1 MKIKDLIKKL
11 KEFPEDME
19 LLVEYDTYF
28 NIDNFNIYKE
38 ERSYCKYSTHW
49 NSNAIYY
56 GYKDA
61 DNFKYLD
68 FIDGKNVSIEIPTE
82 RKEVVILEV

>member
-19 LLVEYDTYF
+19 LLVNVETYF
-28 NIDNFNIYKE
+28 DIDNFNIYKD

-56 GYKDA
+56 GYKDV
-61 DNFKYLD
+61 DNFRYLD